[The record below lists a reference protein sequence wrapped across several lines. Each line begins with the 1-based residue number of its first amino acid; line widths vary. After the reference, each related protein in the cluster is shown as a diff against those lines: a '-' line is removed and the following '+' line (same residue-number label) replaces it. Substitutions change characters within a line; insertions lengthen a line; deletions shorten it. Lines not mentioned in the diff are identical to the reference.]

1 MRSFA
6 DVKIIFEGKSVTLR
20 AMTDSGNLLREPI
33 SYKPCI
39 VADKGR
45 VVDIFPREIAEVI
58 HKKSIA
64 DIGGIPSEYAR
75 RICFIPTRTATGEG
89 ILMGVRV
96 DKITVQAGSVKNE
109 KQVDAIVA
117 LGDIKKSAGGADA
130 LIPSE
135 LLI

>member
-1 MRSFA
+1 M
-6 DVKIIFEGKSVTLR
+6 
-20 AMTDSGNLLREPI
+20 
-33 SYKPCI
+33 
-39 VADKGR
+39 
-45 VVDIFPREIAEVI
+45 
-58 HKKSIA
+58 
-64 DIGGIPSEYAR
+64 GI
-75 RICFIPTRTATGEG
+75 
-89 ILMGVRV
+89 RV

>member
-64 DIGGIPSEYAR
+64 DIGEYLR
-75 RICFIPTRTATGEG
+75 NMPGG
-89 ILMGVRV
+89 Y
-96 DKITVQAGSVKNE
+96 
-109 KQVDAIVA
+109 A
-117 LGDIKKSAGGADA
+117 LFQLGRLRGKEYLWVSA
-130 LIPSE
+130 STK
-135 LLI
+135 